1 MKSWGFTQLTDDAA
15 LILKAARIN
24 QVDLDRKS
32 VV

>member
-24 QVDLDRKS
+24 EVDLAE
-32 VV
+32 

>member
-24 QVDLDRKS
+24 QVDLAG
-32 VV
+32 

>member
-24 QVDLDRKS
+24 QVDLAE
-32 VV
+32 